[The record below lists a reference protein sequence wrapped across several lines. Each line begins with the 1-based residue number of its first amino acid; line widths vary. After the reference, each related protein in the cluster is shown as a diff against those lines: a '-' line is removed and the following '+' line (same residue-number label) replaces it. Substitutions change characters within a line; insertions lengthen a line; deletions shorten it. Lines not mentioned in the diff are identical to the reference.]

1 MKSKIFLYLFLFAVL
16 FIIFQYMNEKKI
28 FEAQEKQIENLS
40 ETVKTQNDSIA
51 SLQDTIFELGYFS
64 LQGNENA
71 MTYLE
76 NYGYDSQEV
85 EALVSN
91 EIHNQNSIEADNP
104 FVPFQ
109 GMNNTM
115 KINKIKFLNHK
126 WIQADFTDGTYW
138 GEVLMEYNLNE
149 KNELT
154 LHTIASL
161 LYPSN

>member
-16 FIIFQYMNEKKI
+16 FIIYQYMNEKKI
-28 FEAQEKQIENLS
+28 FESQENQIENLS
-40 ETVKTQNDSIA
+40 ETVKIQKDSIA
-51 SLQDTIFELGYFS
+51 SLKDEIFDLGYFS

-85 EALVSN
+85 EILVSN
-91 EIHNQNSIEADNP
+91 EIHNQNSIEVDNP

-109 GMNNTM
+109 GMSGTM
-115 KINKIKFLNHK
+115 KINKVKFLNHK

-138 GEVLMEYNLNE
+138 GEVLMEYSLNE